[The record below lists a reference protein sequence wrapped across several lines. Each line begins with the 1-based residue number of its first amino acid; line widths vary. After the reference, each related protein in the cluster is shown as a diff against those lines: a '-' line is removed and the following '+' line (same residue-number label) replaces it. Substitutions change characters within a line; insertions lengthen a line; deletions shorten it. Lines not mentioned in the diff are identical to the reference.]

1 AWYLLGDAYFHLG
14 HFSFLPLDS
23 MVQPLQRAIALDSS
37 FSPAYLHLV
46 DYAFRQGDSATA
58 RTLIDRLRRMTPES
72 PKTVGLTL
80 AYALSWGTARERTA
94 AEAVLDTAETL
105 ALLTAKH
112 AMNWSPGLT
121 EPTLRVARKLVAHQ
135 RHPPPRRAQAY
146 DGVKIAYLN
155 KGWIHRGWTAYDSAT
170 AL

>member
-1 AWYLLGDAYFHLG
+1 
-14 HFSFLPLDS
+14 
-23 MVQPLQRAIALDSS
+23 RAIALDSS

-72 PKTVGLTL
+72 PKTVGLAL
-80 AYALSWGTARERTA
+80 AYALTWGTAPERTA

-112 AMNWSPGLT
+112 AMNWSTGLT
-121 EPTLRVARKLVAHQ
+121 EPTLHVARKLVAQ
-135 RHPPPRRAQAY
+135 RRHLPPRKGQAY
-146 DGVKIAYLN
+146 DGIKIAYLN
-155 KGWIHRGWTAYDSAT
+155 KGWIGRAQIVFDSAS
-170 AL
+170 ALFGWPRTIA